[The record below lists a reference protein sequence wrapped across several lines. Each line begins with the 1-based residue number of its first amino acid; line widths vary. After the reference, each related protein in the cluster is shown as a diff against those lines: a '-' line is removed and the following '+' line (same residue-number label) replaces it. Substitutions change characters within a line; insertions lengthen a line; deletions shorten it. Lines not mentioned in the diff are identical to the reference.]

1 MALLGLNLAKVDILA
16 NLWKFDDIGGSE
28 GHNMVTPSAYAEIA
42 QTFVLARV

>member
-28 GHNMVTPSAYAEIA
+28 GHNMVAPSAYAEIA
-42 QTFVLARV
+42 KTSVIATV